1 MPHEK
6 RKSAP
11 KHWPIQRK
19 TNFFTFT
26 ARAGPHPREHCI
38 PAGVLIRDVLG
49 YAKNAKEIKYI
60 LRRNYALVDGRPI
73 KKPQFPLGHQDVIS
87 FPLLEKHYRLVYRPK
102 HGLTPYEISA
112 DEATQKLCNIRNKT
126 IVKGGKLQLNL
137 HDGRNIT
144 LDDATFEG
152 ETIQTRGTVLID
164 LPTQEVKAYF
174 PLNTEMYALISHG
187 RNMGVFGTILEI
199 SETAGVTKSIAAI
212 ETPEGEIYRT
222 TREYLFIV
230 GKDKP
235 ILSLW
240 KPKEA

>member
-1 MPHEK
+1 MHEK

-11 KHWPIQRK
+11 KYWPIQRK
-19 TNFFTFT
+19 TNFFTF
-26 ARAGPHPREHCI
+26 AAQPGPHPRVNCI
-38 PAGVLIRDVLG
+38 TAGVLIRDVLG

-87 FPLLEKHYRLVYRPK
+87 FPMLEKYYRIVYRSK
-102 HGLTPYEISA
+102 HGLTPIEISA
-112 DEATQKLCNIRNKT
+112 DEANQKLCYIENKT

-144 LDDATFEG
+144 LDESTFEG
-152 ETIQTRGTVLID
+152 ETIQTRGTLLID
-164 LPTQEVKAYF
+164 LPSQEIKAYF
-174 PLNTEMYALISHG
+174 PLSTEMYALITHG

-212 ETPEGEIYRT
+212 ETPEGEVYRT
-222 TREYLFIV
+222 TRDYLFIV
-230 GKDKP
+230 GKEKP
-235 ILSLW
+235 TLSLW